1 MNEDIF
7 KQHMENSTPKSR
19 ALYDRF
25 VAMLDEIGSYTTH
38 PAKST
43 ITFKGTRRGFC
54 GAHPKQDSLIGYFDL
69 TRPLDPDPRIRS
81 ISPYTKRLFVH
92 QFRIDSLE
100 ALDETF
106 HAWLREAYTVGQG
119 AHLKKPE

>member
-1 MNEDIF
+1 MNEDIVQ
-7 KQHMENSTPKSR
+7 QHMENGTPKSR

-25 VAMLDEIGSYTTH
+25 VEILDDIGPYTIH

-54 GAHPKQDSLIGYFDL
+54 GAHPKKESLIGYFDL
-69 TRPLDPDPRIRS
+69 TRELESDPRIRS

-92 QFRIDSLE
+92 HFRISSME
-100 ALDETF
+100 ELDETF
-106 HAWLREAYTVGQG
+106 RAWIQEAYGVGQG
-119 AHLKKPE
+119 DHLKKTE